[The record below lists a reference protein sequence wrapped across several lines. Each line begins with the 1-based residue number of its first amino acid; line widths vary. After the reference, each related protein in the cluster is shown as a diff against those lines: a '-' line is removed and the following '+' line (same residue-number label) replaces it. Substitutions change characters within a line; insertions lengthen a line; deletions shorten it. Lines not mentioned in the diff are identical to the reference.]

1 MDKKIK
7 RHLERRGVYRTRLP
21 EEDTFTAE
29 APEFFRWFHETV
41 MGFDSEEYRRE
52 FWREANR
59 NGHTIGD
66 VPYGLQDY
74 LRRRSAGWSDPLG
87 NLLIY
92 CLWMGG
98 SFAIWFMRRQI
109 DRHLGRLR
117 RPAYYEAERRRRM
130 ALARERRKLKKR
142 TTLSVCPTVEALRE
156 AFAHRKDSP
165 EAALRLGSMLED
177 LECYVDNSAIVAGGQ
192 VVGRRGGIRK
202 WLHDN
207 DYDLYLHYKRLMHY
221 KALAKKFRQAT
232 GISDPTPAAA
242 VLPPEEDAPAK
253 DEISPE
259 EARREFTSDENL
271 GWMGIAK
278 GKARGILDEVKKAGG
293 SATALA
299 GVLAKA
305 LEPEYSPLQEHSHHH
320 EHSTH
325 QEYSSHQEHS
335 PPREHSSRQEH
346 SSHREHSP
354 HQENSNLQE
363 HPHLQRL
370 KDAERR
376 SSA

>member
-1 MDKKIK
+1 MDKNIK

-59 NGHTIGD
+59 SGHTIGD
-66 VPYGLQDY
+66 MPYGLQDY
-74 LRRRSAGWSDPLG
+74 MRRRTAGRSDPLG

-130 ALARERRKLKKR
+130 ALSKERRRLRRR
-142 TTLSVCPTVEALRE
+142 TTLSDCPAVEALRE
-156 AFAHRKDSP
+156 AFARRKDSP

-177 LECYVDNSAIVAGGQ
+177 LECYVDNSAIVAGGR

-207 DYDLYLHYKRLMHY
+207 DSDLYRHYKRLMHY
-221 KALAKKFRQAT
+221 KALAKRFRQAA
-232 GISDPTPAAA
+232 GVSDPTPAAV
-242 VLPPEEDAPAK
+242 VLPPEGETPAK
-253 DEISPE
+253 
-259 EARREFTSDENL
+259 EAVAPGELKREFTSDEVL

-278 GKARGILDEVKKAGG
+278 GRARGILAEARKAGG
-293 SATALA
+293 SAMALA

-305 LEPEYSPLQEHSHHH
+305 LEPDYTPLQRG
-320 EHSTH
+320 
-325 QEYSSHQEHS
+325 S
-335 PPREHSSRQEH
+335 PPEIQCGFSPQIQSGYQSPIQCGSPSGETDGSLRGADGLAREDDGLSR
-346 SSHREHSP
+346 RDVDG
-354 HQENSNLQE
+354 LQD
-363 HPHLQRL
+363 QT
-370 KDAERR
+370 R
-376 SSA
+376 SA

>member
-1 MDKKIK
+1 MDKQVK

-29 APEFFRWFHETV
+29 APDFFRWFHEKV
-41 MGFDSEEYRRE
+41 MGFDSEAYRRE
-52 FWREANR
+52 FWYEVNR

-66 VPYGLQDY
+66 MPYGLREY
-74 LRRRSAGWSDPLG
+74 LNRRTAGRANPLG

-98 SFAIWFMRRQI
+98 SFAVWFMRRQI

-117 RPAYYEAERRRRM
+117 RPDYYEAERRRRM
-130 ALARERRKLKKR
+130 ALAKERRKLRKR
-142 TTLSVCPTVEALRE
+142 TTLSDCPTVEALRE
-156 AFAHRKDSP
+156 AFSHRKDSP

-207 DYDLYLHYKRLMHY
+207 DSDLYHHYKRLMFY
-221 KALAKKFRQAT
+221 KALAKKFRQAA
-232 GISDPTPAAA
+232 GMSDPTPASAA
-242 VLPPEEDAPAK
+242 LPPEGDPPVEDAVR
-253 DEISPE
+253 PE
-259 EARREFTSDENL
+259 ETIREFTSDEVL
-271 GWMGIAK
+271 GWMGVAK
-278 GKARGILDEVKKAGG
+278 GRARRILVEARKAGG

-305 LEPEYSPLQEHSHHH
+305 LEPDYSPLQCG
-320 EHSTH
+320 
-325 QEYSSHQEHS
+325 Y
-335 PPREHSSRQEH
+335 PPEKEGDRFAPRTQSRQ
-346 SSHREHSP
+346 P
-354 HQENSNLQE
+354 
-363 HPHLQRL
+363 
-370 KDAERR
+370 A
-376 SSA
+376 

>member
-7 RHLERRGVYRTRLP
+7 RHLERRGMYRTRLP

-232 GISDPTPAAA
+232 GISDPTPATA

-278 GKARGILDEVKKAGG
+278 GKARGILDEVRKAGG

-305 LEPEYSPLQEHSHHH
+305 LEPEYSPLQEHS
-320 EHSTH
+320 SL
-325 QEYSSHQEHS
+325 QEHS
-335 PPREHSSRQEH
+335 P
-346 SSHREHSP
+346 
-354 HQENSNLQE
+354 
-363 HPHLQRL
+363 LQRP
-370 KDAERR
+370 KDTEKR

>member
-1 MDKKIK
+1 MDRKIK

-59 NGHTIGD
+59 SGHTIGD
-66 VPYGLQDY
+66 MPYGLRDY
-74 LRRRSAGWSDPLG
+74 MRQRPAGWSDPLG
-87 NLLIY
+87 NLLVY

-130 ALARERRKLKKR
+130 ALAKERRKLRRR
-142 TTLSVCPTVEALRE
+142 TTLSDCPAVEALRE
-156 AFAHRKDSP
+156 AFARRKDSP

-207 DYDLYLHYKRLMHY
+207 DSDLYHHYKRLMHY
-221 KALAKKFRQAT
+221 KALAKRFRQAT
-232 GISDPTPAAA
+232 GVSDPTPAAA
-242 VLPPEEDAPAK
+242 VLPPEGETPAK
-253 DEISPE
+253 EAVAPE
-259 EARREFTSDENL
+259 EPKREFTSDEVP

-278 GKARGILDEVKKAGG
+278 GRARGILAEARKAGG

-299 GVLAKA
+299 GVLARA
-305 LEPEYSPLQEHSHHH
+305 LEPDYTPLQRG
-320 EHSTH
+320 
-325 QEYSSHQEHS
+325 S
-335 PPREHSSRQEH
+335 PPEIQCGFSPQIQSGYQSPIQCGSPSGETDGSLRGADGLAREDDGLSR
-346 SSHREHSP
+346 RDVDG
-354 HQENSNLQE
+354 LQD
-363 HPHLQRL
+363 QT
-370 KDAERR
+370 R
-376 SSA
+376 SA